1 MIDLSDYVNKEVTIT
16 LEYGDSYVGTIKYY
30 GLNCWRFFDLSG
42 NFLMSFSVDG
52 KRMDSTRKPIKT
64 IKVNEPKPT
73 ESLDSTTLNN
83 IASVLTP
90 ATIKYIESH
99 EKYAEV
105 MMALITEFVEN
116 NFSNVNGELPF
127 MIFDKMFLNKAK
139 E

>member
-1 MIDLSDYVNKEVTIT
+1 MINLSDYVNKEVTVT
-16 LEYGDSYVGTIKYY
+16 LRDGRIRTGELFYSDDHYTFKSGYAQFSSYEDGTNYYHQDYDIISIKLY
-30 GLNCWRFFDLSG
+30 
-42 NFLMSFSVDG
+42 
-52 KRMDSTRKPIKT
+52 
-64 IKVNEPKPT
+64 EPKPT
-73 ESLDSTTLNN
+73 ESLDSTTLND

-105 MMALITEFVEN
+105 MMALITEFVEK